1 MSKKIAIFVETL
13 GAGGIQK
20 VVLELS
26 DSFLRKG
33 HEVHLFVLRNK
44 IDYEVNNNID
54 LHVLSDS
61 NISRIAQLRPYLY
74 AKKINILLKEI
85 GAFDLMI
92 SNLGS
97 FEGSKIITLL
107 RLDQD
112 KVYHCVH
119 NTQSK
124 RRFKRHKKNTF
135 LKALK
140 TSKIQK
146 SFNNKHLITV
156 SDGVRDDLLNTIKAR
171 PKSIMTI
178 YNPFDI
184 DLIRKKASEQESAIP
199 KERYIIHVG
208 RYELGHKRQ
217 DVLIK
222 AFKKARTEHKL
233 LLLGDGS
240 DRGRIEEL
248 IASLD
253 LQERVL
259 LPGFHQNPYPFIHHA
274 DLLVLSSDYEGFGN
288 VLAEAL
294 ILDTPIVS
302 TDCESGP
309 SEIMGDELSAFLVP
323 TGDVE
328 ALSKKIEEALDSY
341 PKIETRHI
349 ERFDEKRIVK
359 EYLSLIR

>member
-1 MSKKIAIFVETL
+1 MSKNIALFVETL

-20 VVLELS
+20 VVLQLAEA
-26 DSFLRKG
+26 FLKKG
-33 HEVHLFVLRNK
+33 HVVHLFVLRNR
-44 IDYEVNNNID
+44 IDYEVNSEID
-54 LHVLSDS
+54 LHVLSDG

-74 AKKINILLKEI
+74 AKKINPLLKEI
-85 GAFDLMI
+85 GTFDLII

-97 FEGSKIITLL
+97 FEGSKIIALL
-107 RLDQD
+107 KLDQD

-124 RRFKRHKKNTF
+124 RRFKRHKKNSF

-146 SFNNKHLITV
+146 SFNDKHLITV

-184 DLIRKKASEQESAIP
+184 DLIREKATLQESVLP
-199 KERYIIHVG
+199 KEKYIIHVG
-208 RYELGHKRQ
+208 RFELGSKRQ
-217 DVLIK
+217 DILIK
-222 AFKKARTEHKL
+222 AFNKVQTEHKL
-233 LLLGDGS
+233 MLLGDGS

-248 IASLD
+248 ITSLD

-259 LPGFHQNPYPFIHHA
+259 LPGFYQNPYPFIRQA

-294 ILDTPIVS
+294 ILDTPVVS

-309 SEIMGDELSAFLVP
+309 SEILGDELSAFLVP

-341 PKIETRHI
+341 PKIEARHI
-349 ERFDEKRIVK
+349 ERFDEKRIVE